1 MRRSLKTADRKLT
14 TADWHSEFP
23 LKDVIVIGGGPVG
36 LHAARRLACE
46 GFEVDVLEEH
56 PTTGEPVH
64 CTGILAPDVFKEFS
78 IPADVTLNELRTVRF
93 HSPKGQTVQF
103 QTEQVEAVIVDRR
116 AFDLNLRSLASA
128 AGARICEGI
137 KAANI
142 EIRGDRAVVRC
153 IDGREHSARVCILA
167 TGSAYTLHRDLGMG
181 LPPLYMNCA
190 QAEIPA
196 RHAEDVQIFVGRE
209 IAPDG
214 FAWAVPVQR
223 PDGMHARV
231 GLMCDGDASKYFS
244 RFLPLL
250 AKWGL
255 DRDMDLRPKQRLLP
269 LAPIRKTYSDR
280 LLIAGDAGGFVKPTT
295 GGGVYYGMISG
306 DIAAR
311 VLAEALRSDRLADS
325 DLSRYQHL
333 WQDRLMEEIEA
344 QLTLRLLLQRLS
356 DDEVETIFDLWVT
369 DGLMP
374 LIRKTVAFN
383 HHRKLI
389 AAMVRYP
396 AMRKILFRKALF

>member
-1 MRRSLKTADRKLT
+1 LR
-14 TADWHSEFP
+14 
-23 LKDVIVIGGGPVG
+23 DVIIIGGGPVG
-36 LHAARRLACE
+36 LHAARCLARD

-64 CTGILAPDVFKEFS
+64 CTGILAPEVFEEFS
-78 IPADVTLNELRTVRF
+78 IPADATLNELRTVRF

-103 QTEQVEAVIVDRR
+103 QTERVEAVIVDRR
-116 AFDLNLRSLASA
+116 AFDLNLRTLASA
-128 AGARICEGI
+128 AGARICEGV

-142 EIRGDRAVVRC
+142 EIREDRAIARC
-153 IDGREHSARVCILA
+153 IDGSEHSARVCILA

-181 LPPLYMNCA
+181 IPPLYLNCA

-196 RHAEDVQIFVGRE
+196 RHTEDVQIFVGRE
-209 IAPDG
+209 VAPDG
-214 FAWAVPVQR
+214 FAWVVPVQR
-223 PDGMHARV
+223 PEGAYARV
-231 GLMCDGDASKYFS
+231 GLMCAGDASKYFN

-255 DRDMDLRPKQRLLP
+255 DWEMDLRPKQRMLP

-280 LLIAGDAGGFVKPTT
+280 LLVVGDAGGFVKPTT

-311 VLAEALRSDRLADS
+311 VLAEALRNDRLADS
-325 DLSRYQHL
+325 DLSRYQQL
-333 WQDRLMEEIEA
+333 WQERLMEEIEA
-344 QLTLRLLLQRLS
+344 QVTLRLLLQRLS
-356 DDEVETIFDLWVT
+356 DNEVETIFDLWVT

-396 AMRKILFRKALF
+396 AMRRILFRKALF